1 MGRQKG
7 QGIVEYAL
15 ILAFVVGIGGVLF
28 ANGNLADSIRSV
40 FSNVNTLI
48 EEASKQPL
56 KAATT
61 AEDIIDR
68 LGEGRYKNLADLLQ
82 GKPSSGKKIIASDSE
97 EGKELARK
105 LNIQTKEGDGWF
117 ADIDMIPLDRTVKK
131 QTVLSGGII
140 MPHKEKYPMDLQS
153 KCNSS

>member
-48 EEASKQPL
+48 EEVSKPPL
-56 KAATT
+56 AAATT
-61 AEDIIDR
+61 AKDIIDR
-68 LGEGRYKNLADLLQ
+68 LGEGRYKNLTDLLQ
-82 GKPSSGKKIIASDSE
+82 GEPSSGKKIIASDSE

-117 ADIDMIPLDRTVKK
+117 ADI
-131 QTVLSGGII
+131 
-140 MPHKEKYPMDLQS
+140 
-153 KCNSS
+153 